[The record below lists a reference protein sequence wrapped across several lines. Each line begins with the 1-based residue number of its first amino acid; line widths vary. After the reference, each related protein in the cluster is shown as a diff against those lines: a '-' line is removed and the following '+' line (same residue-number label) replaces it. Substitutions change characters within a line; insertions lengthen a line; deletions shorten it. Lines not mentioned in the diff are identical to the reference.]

1 MIPLRLSHMTDPI
14 NKEKLC
20 THYPREALTL
30 NLTEEANKFQH
41 WTIASLP
48 QEVWG
53 SIIGYLSL
61 QDVNNLGIAYAG
73 TSQSLNACGVS
84 EVQYYCS
91 LPENQKHFFK
101 KLSISNQQL
110 IKYIKS
116 APGNPVRDNT
126 LPSTNETPIAAHNHE
141 SNKFTD
147 KPNLFLIKK
156 FPEAIFSCFANYV
169 FNHLSRT
176 NNLTLTKCFE
186 IHDNTNPRHLNNN
199 FNRILEILEEDK
211 INIWI
216 ANSNGTWEMET
227 TIDGC
232 HHVNKYES
240 QHDAN
245 LLLVPRSKLG
255 KEMHIW
261 ERNFQGAW
269 VMTQHM
275 RFEDIGF
282 ADTVAPT
289 NWLLEMSAKNIKDI
303 FFSHDAR
310 SALCRSFSSSV
321 VLGRDPD
328 GKWSFKGTTPLG
340 HEVYYSE
347 DSKHIAILCDDVIYF
362 MSNQND
368 RWEKSGVLT
377 FELCVEKEH
386 VQFSPDNKHLVAW
399 FDDAGDDEYYVFLT
413 RDDFHVKIASYDGQ
427 RWSEQQ
433 NIIEKTASPC
443 DTLRL
448 IAQFSRDGQ
457 HLLVCNSDEVKVW
470 TLSSDNTWSKTN
482 QYDRFFQIKN
492 ESFDNDPTVCF
503 TMNPRKIML
512 VIYGY
517 CGVFDLAENGLLTS
531 SITIDCCDEFQPV
544 ISPDGNSFICQR
556 SYHGEIWQRHEG
568 RGWEKQITDQ
578 LFEVAKFNHGG
589 YLLALKNNNTL
600 ILLGLTDSSTWH
612 KKTHLTAEDTIE
624 DFSFSPCDRFIVI
637 LTKRKGERSKTL
649 WQISFNDDV
658 QREMM
663 LTGDNATMPLDP
675 ARLSAEKIQ

>member
-14 NKEKLC
+14 NKERLC
-20 THYPREALTL
+20 THHPRETLTL
-30 NLTEEANKFQH
+30 NLTEKANKFQH
-41 WTIASLP
+41 WMIASLP
-48 QEVWG
+48 REVWG
-53 SIIGYLSL
+53 NIIGYLSL

-73 TSQSLNACGVS
+73 TSRSLNACGVS
-84 EVQYYCS
+84 QVQYFCS

-110 IKYIKS
+110 IKHIRS
-116 APGNPVRDNT
+116 VPGNPARNTT
-126 LPSTNETPIAAHNHE
+126 LPGTNETPIAVHNHE
-141 SNKFTD
+141 SNTFAD
-147 KPNLFLIKK
+147 KPNLFLTKT
-156 FPEAIFSCFANYV
+156 FPEVIFSCFANYV

-186 IHDNTNPRHLNNN
+186 IDDNKNTSHLNEN
-199 FNRILEILEEDK
+199 FNRILEVLKDK

-232 HHVNKYES
+232 HYGNKYGS

-245 LLLVPRSKLG
+245 LLLVPRSNRAE
-255 KEMHIW
+255 EMHIW
-261 ERNFQGAW
+261 ERNLQGAW

-275 RFEDIGF
+275 RFKDIGF
-282 ADTVAPT
+282 ADTVAPF
-289 NWLLEMSAKNIKDI
+289 NWFIEKSAKNINDI

-310 SALCRSFSSSV
+310 SALCRSITSSV
-321 VLGRDPD
+321 VLGRAPD

-347 DSKHIAILCDDVIYF
+347 NSKHIAILCDDVIYF

-377 FELCVEKEH
+377 FELCVKKEH
-386 VQFSPDNKHLVAW
+386 LQFSPDNKHLVAW

-443 DTLRL
+443 DNLRL

-470 TLSSDNTWSKTN
+470 TLSSDNTWSKTT
-482 QYDRFFQIKN
+482 QYDRFFQIEN
-492 ESFDNDPTVCF
+492 ESFHNNPTVCF

-512 VIYGY
+512 VIYGC
-517 CGVFDLAENGLLTS
+517 CGVFDLSENGLLTS
-531 SITIDCCDEFQPV
+531 SIIINCCDTFQPV
-544 ISPDGNSFICQR
+544 ISPDGNSFICQQ
-556 SYHGEIWQRHEG
+556 SHHGEIWQRHEG
-568 RGWEKQITDQ
+568 RGWEKQITDE
-578 LFEVAKFNHGG
+578 LFKVAKFNHGG
-589 YLLALKNNNTL
+589 YLLALKNNDTL

-612 KKTHLTAEDTIE
+612 RKAHLTAEGTID
-624 DFSFSPCDRFIVI
+624 DFSFSPCDRFIII
-637 LTKRKGERSKTL
+637 LTKGEISKTL
-649 WQISFNDDV
+649 WQISFDDNA
-658 QREMM
+658 QREMI
-663 LTGDNATMPLDP
+663 LTDEDATIPHDP
-675 ARLSAEKIQ
+675 TLLSAEKIQ

>member
-1 MIPLRLSHMTDPI
+1 MTDPI
-14 NKEKLC
+14 NKERLC
-20 THYPREALTL
+20 THYPRETL
-30 NLTEEANKFQH
+30 ILNPTEKANKFQH
-41 WTIASLP
+41 WMIASLP
-48 QEVWG
+48 QEAWG
-53 SIIGYLSL
+53 NIIGYLSL

-110 IKYIKS
+110 IKYIRS
-116 APGNPVRDNT
+116 APGNPVRNNT

-147 KPNLFLIKK
+147 KPNLFLIKI

-169 FNHLSRT
+169 FNHVSRT

-186 IHDNTNPRHLNNN
+186 IHNNRNPSHLNEN
-199 FNRILEILEEDK
+199 FNRILEVLEDDK

-227 TIDGC
+227 TVDGC
-232 HHVNKYES
+232 HYGNKYES

-261 ERNFQGAW
+261 ERNLQGAW

-282 ADTVAPT
+282 ANTVEPSF
-289 NWLLEMSAKNIKDI
+289 WVLEMLAKDIKDI

-310 SALCRSFSSSV
+310 SALCTSNRSSV
-321 VLGRDPD
+321 VLGRGPD

-340 HEVYYSE
+340 HEVYFSE
-347 DSKHIAILCDDVIYF
+347 DSKHIAILYDAKIFF

-377 FELCVEKEH
+377 FVLCVEKEH

-399 FDDAGDDEYYVFLT
+399 FDDAGDDEYEVFLI

-427 RWSEQQ
+427 RWSEQK

-443 DTLRL
+443 DSLRL
-448 IAQFSRDGQ
+448 NAQFSRDGQ
-457 HLLVCNSDEVKVW
+457 HLLVCNRDEVKVW
-470 TLSSDNTWSKTN
+470 TLSSDNTWSKTT
-482 QYDRFFQIKN
+482 QYDSFFHIQN
-492 ESFDNDPTVCF
+492 ESFYNYPTVCF

-512 VIYGY
+512 VIYG
-517 CGVFDLAENGLLTS
+517 CFGVFDLAENGLLTR
-531 SITIDCCDEFQPV
+531 SIIINYYHEFRPV
-544 ISPDGNSFICQR
+544 ISPDGNSVICQNQ
-556 SYHGEIWQRHEG
+556 SHYGEIWQRHEG
-568 RGWEKQITDQ
+568 RGWKKQITDQ

-589 YLLALKNNNTL
+589 YLLALKNNDTL

-612 KKTHLTAEDTIE
+612 RKAHLTAEGTIK
-624 DFSFSPCDRFIVI
+624 DFSFSPCDRFIII
-637 LTKRKGERSKTL
+637 LTKREGESSKTL
-649 WQISFNDDV
+649 WQISFNNNA
-658 QREMM
+658 QQEMIF
-663 LTGDNATMPLDP
+663 TGDDSTMPHDP
-675 ARLSAEKIQ
+675 T